1 MDGGKSWLEPVS
13 LPQEKAQN
21 GHVAVS
27 SDGRTWIWTPDR
39 MPVYYTNDRGNLVD
53 CRGNPRESPC
63 DCRPCQ
69 SETFYA
75 LDLSAAVLYE
85 SMDGCVSFQSRRLP
99 FAPFDSKARNARGD
113 RRGGQ
118 DVYATPGKEGDL
130 WIAAL
135 TAYIMV
141 FPEKHSYPWIRC
153 VASTLSVLEKPR
165 PVRIIRRYIWQDR
178 ERDIGLFRSDDAAGG
193 YVSMMMTTNTDWC
206 CISGDPK
213 RYGRVYVGSH
223 GRGIVYA
230 DPY

>member
-1 MDGGKSWLEPVS
+1 MGKELAGAGFPASG
-13 LPQEKAQN
+13 KAQN

-85 SMDGCVSFQSRRLP
+85 SMDGGVSFQSRRLP

-113 RRGGQ
+113 RRGGLYR
-118 DVYATPGKEGDL
+118 VYATPGKEGDL
-130 WIAAL
+130 WIAAFDGL
-135 TAYIMV
+135 YHGLPGEAFVPLDKVRRIYA
-141 FPEKHSYPWIRC
+141 FGFGKAAPGSDYP
-153 VASTLSVLEKPR
+153 SLYL
-165 PVRIIRRYIWQDR
+165 
-178 ERDIGLFRSDDAAGG
+178 AG
-193 YVSMMMTTNTDWC
+193 S
-206 CISGDPK
+206 
-213 RYGRVYVGSH
+213 
-223 GRGIVYA
+223 
-230 DPY
+230 

>member
-1 MDGGKSWLEPVS
+1 MDRPVPSGSHADPYYSNTTDITGAEDQPDLVVRVGTVSHHHPEGKPLAYSMDGGKSWLEPVS

-39 MPVYYTNDRGNLVD
+39 MPVYYTNDRGVTWSTAEGIPENLRVIAD
-53 CRGNPRESPC
+53 RVNPKR
-63 DCRPCQ
+63 
-69 SETFYA
+69 FYA

-85 SMDGCVSFQSRRLP
+85 SMDGGVSFQSRRLP

-113 RRGGQ
+113 RRE
-118 DVYATPGKEGDL
+118 DRTVCMLRRERKATYGLPL
-130 WIAAL
+130 L

-165 PVRIIRRYIWQDR
+165 PVRIIRRYIWQ
-178 ERDIGLFRSDDAAGG
+178 
-193 YVSMMMTTNTDWC
+193 
-206 CISGDPK
+206 
-213 RYGRVYVGSH
+213 GS
-223 GRGIVYA
+223 
-230 DPY
+230 